1 MCVCVYVFEGGG
13 LGSKSL
19 CAYTHT
25 VWLSG
30 REKEREGGPAG
41 KEGVVCMFA
50 SVCVYPREREVG
62 GGRGEREGSKR
73 ERE

>member
-1 MCVCVYVFEGGG
+1 M
-13 LGSKSL
+13 
-19 CAYTHT
+19 
-25 VWLSG
+25 WLSG

-62 GGRGEREGSKR
+62 GGGEREKGVR
-73 ERE
+73 ERESERGGEQEPCVLESVCMCVGE